1 METHRRL
8 LEECQPSRLGSG
20 PTGGGENVV
29 EQGVAAAAGDL
40 VGHPGGNRA
49 LERPLIS
56 HAERSRTT
64 LNGSGCSAASA
75 ARSVSSPR
83 WSRDLAVPAGI
94 PRISAASVRG
104 WSR

>member
-20 PTGGGENVV
+20 PAGGGEDVV
-29 EQGVAAAAGDL
+29 GKGVVVTTGGL

-49 LERPLIS
+49 LERLLIS

-64 LNGSGCSAASA
+64 LKGSGCSAARA
-75 ARSVSSPR
+75 ARRVSSPR

-104 WSR
+104 KSR